1 MKGGLPPSSDRAQV
15 TFAVMARG
23 DHELPYDGTIHEALG
38 IQVQEASAD
47 KVVLTMDVGPAV
59 HQPMGL
65 LHGGASAVIAESAA
79 SIGAYLN
86 CDPAT
91 QYAVGVDL
99 NISHLSA
106 KRSGRVFATATPI
119 RKGRSVHVWAI
130 DIVDEQG
137 KAIAVSRCT
146 LAVRNFGPPDT

>member
-1 MKGGLPPSSDRAQV
+1 MTSDP
-15 TFAVMARG
+15 
-23 DHELPYDGTIHEALG
+23 HELPSEGTIHETLG
-38 IQVQEASAD
+38 ISVIDASAD
-47 KVVLTMDVGPAV
+47 KVVLSMEVGPVV
-59 HQPMGL
+59 HQPFGL

-86 CDPAT
+86 CDPAS

-99 NISHLSA
+99 NITHLSA
-106 KRSGRVFATATPI
+106 KRSGRIIATATPI
-119 RKGRSVHVWAI
+119 RKGRSVHVWGI

-146 LAVRNFGPPDT
+146 LALRSHGPPDT